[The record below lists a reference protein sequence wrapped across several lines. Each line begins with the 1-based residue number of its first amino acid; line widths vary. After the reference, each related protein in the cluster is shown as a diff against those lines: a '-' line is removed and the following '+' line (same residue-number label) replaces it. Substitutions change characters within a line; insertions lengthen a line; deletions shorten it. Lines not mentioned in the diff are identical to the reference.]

1 MVGDPEVF
9 VLLAQL
15 PPQSWCLLEL
25 KAGYREAGHADF
37 TRLWLPCGLALGWWS
52 GSHPT
57 YRPVRAPAELEGA
70 WVPQLTPP
78 SPLSAWR
85 YQDPSCQRLSMGFS
99 GAALRR
105 GKKRLELGDLCFLG

>member
-1 MVGDPEVF
+1 MQTSPDSGYLVAFLWAGSLEV
-9 VLLAQL
+9 
-15 PPQSWCLLEL
+15 
-25 KAGYREAGHADF
+25 
-37 TRLWLPCGLALGWWS
+37 T
-52 GSHPT
+52 PT

-85 YQDPSCQRLSMGFS
+85 YQDPSCQGLSMGFS
-99 GAALRR
+99 GTALHR